1 MKRGLLLLLAVEL
14 GACAKPEEAP
24 PPPRPVLVQTVR
36 LSPTTAVNA
45 YNGDVRARH
54 EADLGFRIGG
64 KLIERRVDIGAN
76 VRRGQVLARLDPQD
90 AALSARAAA
99 AQRAAV
105 ETDLALA
112 QAEYDRALGL
122 KEKNFISG
130 SVLDARRSALEAA
143 TSRLQ
148 QARAQS
154 DLAANQSGYTTLT
167 ADRDGV
173 VTAILAEPGQVVAA
187 GQPVARIAQPGAR
200 EVLIHVPESRIAG
213 LRIGGAAQVR
223 PWAAAE
229 RAYPGEVREIAPAA
243 DVATRTYAVRV
254 AVSGADE
261 ALPLGATASV
271 VISGTAAEVIRL
283 PLPTVTQQDGR
294 SAVWVVDAA
303 SGRVEPRPV
312 EVMAW
317 REESA
322 LVASGVTPGERVVV
336 AGVHKL
342 TAGEVVRPVDAAA
355 PIALD
360 SAR

>member
-1 MKRGLLLLLAVEL
+1 MNRGILLLLALVL
-14 GACAKPEEAP
+14 GACAKPDEVP

-54 EADLGFRIGG
+54 EADLGFRLGG
-64 KLIERRVDIGAN
+64 KLIERRVDVGAS

-99 AQRAAV
+99 AQRAAA

-122 KEKNFISG
+122 KAKNFISG

-154 DLAANQSGYTTLT
+154 DLAANQSSYTTLT

-187 GQPVARIAQPGAR
+187 GQPIVRIAQPGAR
-200 EVLIHVPESRIAG
+200 EVLIHAPESRIAG
-213 LRIGGAAQVR
+213 LRVGGAAQVR

-229 RAYPGEVREIAPAA
+229 RVYPGEVREIAPAA
-243 DVATRTYAVRV
+243 DAATRTYAVRI
-254 AVSGADE
+254 AVPGADE
-261 ALPLGATASV
+261 ALPLGATANV
-271 VISGTAAEVIRL
+271 VISGAAAEVMRL
-283 PLPTVTQQDGR
+283 PLPAVTQQDGR

-312 EVMAW
+312 EVTAW
-317 REESA
+317 QEDSA

-342 TAGEVVRPVDAAA
+342 TAGDVVRPVDAVA

-360 SAR
+360 IAR